1 MSLTLR
7 ATLLIICLSVCAQAQ
22 TRTLALYFGPA
33 RGLDAGSSVMMRAEL
48 QRLLDPA
55 GLEVAWK
62 DSADHHAGDDYALVA
77 VGSFEGSCSAAEPVL
92 TPVSAVDTVAR
103 LADTSISDGRVLPFF
118 HVDCARLVR
127 MLGSGADKALLGR
140 ALARVIAHELYHIVA
155 GTAEHQYSGVA
166 KAAFSVR
173 DLVTPRFEFD
183 MMSLDQMKPPQTKP
197 ISIAQA
203 NASDDSDSGR

>member
-1 MSLTLR
+1 MSVTLR
-7 ATLLIICLSVCAQAQ
+7 ALLLIICLSLCAQAQ
-22 TRTLALYFGPA
+22 TRTLALYVGPA
-33 RGLDAGSSVMMRAEL
+33 RGLDAGSSFMMRAEL

-55 GLEVAWK
+55 GVEVAWK
-62 DSADHHAGDDYALVA
+62 SSADHRAGDDFELVA

-92 TPVSAVDTVAR
+92 TPVSAIDAVAS

-127 MLGSGADKALLGR
+127 MLGSGSEKAMLGR

-155 GTAEHQYSGVA
+155 GTAEHQYTGVA
-166 KAAFSVR
+166 KASFTLH
-173 DLVTPRFEFD
+173 DLVTPRFDFD
-183 MMSLDQMKPPQTKP
+183 MLSLAQMKP

-203 NASDDSDSGR
+203 SESNDSDDSGR